1 VVRRQT
7 PRGGMGIRETQDAIK
22 FMKDGFERRL
32 ATALNLRR
40 VSAPLFVSSASGL
53 NDHLTGVEK
62 PIRFRVKDTG
72 EDAEIVQSL
81 AKWKRMALADYG
93 FRQGEGLYTDMN
105 AIRPE
110 ERLDALHSIY
120 VDQWDWERVMAP
132 GERNLEFLRS
142 VVRKIYGAIRAMERA
157 TCQRY
162 PRLPGPYLPRSIRF
176 VHGEDLAARFPGLD
190 PRARED
196 AVCRDEGAV
205 FVIGIGAPLADGR
218 PHDGRAADYDDWTTE
233 TGGGRRGLN
242 GDILVWYPP
251 LGRAVEL
258 SSMGIR
264 VDPEALRRQLALKGE
279 EASARLP
286 FHRRLLAGEL
296 PQTIGGGLG
305 QSRLCMVFL
314 RKRHI
319 GEVQASLW
327 PADVRAKCRG
337 RGIELL

>member
-1 VVRRQT
+1 
-7 PRGGMGIRETQDAIK
+7 MGVRETQDAIK
-22 FMKDGFERRL
+22 FLKDGFERRL
-32 ATALNLRR
+32 ARALNLRR

-62 PIRFRVKDTG
+62 PIRFRVVDAG
-72 EDAEIVQSL
+72 EEAEIVQSL
-81 AKWKRMALADYG
+81 AKWKRLALAEYG
-93 FRQGEGLYTDMN
+93 FGPGEGLYTDMN

-120 VDQWDWERVMAP
+120 VDQWDWERAMGP
-132 GERNLEFLRS
+132 GERTLAFLKA
-142 VVRKIYGAIRAMERA
+142 VVRRIYGAIRATERA
-157 TCQRY
+157 ACGRY
-162 PRLPGPYLPRSIRF
+162 PRLPAPYLPPSIRF
-176 VHGEDLAARFPGLD
+176 LHSEDLAARYPRLD

-196 AVCRDEGAV
+196 AACREHGAV
-205 FVIGIGAPLADGR
+205 FVVGIGAALADGR

-242 GDILVWYPP
+242 GDVLVWYPP

-264 VDPEALRRQLALKGE
+264 VDPAAMRRQLGLKGE
-279 EASARLP
+279 TANARLP
-286 FHRRLLAGEL
+286 FHARLLAGRL

-314 RKRHI
+314 RKAHI
-319 GEVQASLW
+319 GEVQSSLW
-327 PADVRAKCRG
+327 PKRVREECR
-337 RGIELL
+337 RKGIALL